1 MTETYNIRP
10 AQRSDIPA
18 IFGLIDEAAQWL
30 QASKGTDQWARPWP
44 NRADRDER
52 IAQGI
57 EHGLTWIAE
66 REGCLLGTVTYREQG
81 RDTLWTPAELSDP
94 AVYVS
99 RLIVGRRHA
108 GQSIGAALIDWAGLR
123 GLREWQ
129 ANWLRVDVWTTN
141 AALHGYYKDQ
151 GFTHLRTAPFET
163 EWHYPS
169 AALFQK
175 PTSEIDLAAARRFT
189 EFNADSLLPLAL
201 RELNPSPAEKQPQT
215 RSRTHL

>member
-1 MTETYNIRP
+1 MTDTYDIRP
-10 AQRSDIPA
+10 AKRSDITA
-18 IFGLIDEAAQWL
+18 ILRLIDEAARWL
-30 QASKGTDQWARPWP
+30 QASRGTDQWARPWP
-44 NRADRDER
+44 NLAARDER

-66 REGCLLGTVTYREQG
+66 GEGSLLGTVTYREQG
-81 RDTLWTPAELSDP
+81 RDSLWAPAELAEP

-99 RLIVGRRHA
+99 RLIVGRGHA
-108 GQSIGAALIDWAGLR
+108 GQGIGAALIDWAGLR

-151 GFTHLRTAPFET
+151 GFTHLRTVPFET
-163 EWHYPS
+163 EWDYPS

-189 EFNADSLLPLAL
+189 EFNADSLVSQVI
-201 RELNPSPAEKQPQT
+201 RELSL
-215 RSRTHL
+215 SSD

>member
-1 MTETYNIRP
+1 MMDTYNIRP
-10 AQRSDIPA
+10 AQRSDITA
-18 IFGLIDEAAQWL
+18 VFGLIDEAAQWL

-81 RDTLWTPAELSDP
+81 RDILWTPAELSDR

-108 GQSIGAALIDWAGLR
+108 GQGIGAALIDWAGLR

-141 AALHGYYKDQ
+141 AALHGYYKDH
-151 GFTHLRTAPFET
+151 GFTHLRTVPFEA
-163 EWHYPS
+163 EWDYPS

-189 EFNADSLLPLAL
+189 ENNAASLVSHATL
-201 RELNPSPAEKQPQT
+201 S
-215 RSRTHL
+215 